1 MEEGRKER
9 REEERVGRSGLGTA
23 HPCCETSVYLCVRCV
38 CDMCARCAMC
48 VRYVCEVCYV
58 CAICVRGV
66 QRVGNVVRCMSDAC
80 AMCERCCAICVRYVC
95 GV

>member
-58 CAICVRGV
+58 CVICVRGV
-66 QRVGNVVRCMSDAC
+66 LCVCD
-80 AMCERCCAICVRYVC
+80 MCERCATRRQCCAMYERCVCDV
-95 GV
+95 

>member
-1 MEEGRKER
+1 M
-9 REEERVGRSGLGTA
+9 
-23 HPCCETSVYLCVRCV
+23 
-38 CDMCARCAMC
+38 
-48 VRYVCEVCYV
+48 

-95 GV
+95 GVLAICVLCNMCAIGVRCVSDVVQYVCDVLVL